1 MGCTG
6 PVVLIAPEDEAEAI
20 KILKENGFVNA

>member
-6 PVVLIAPEDEAEAI
+6 PVVLVSDGDADAAAAALADARLI
-20 KILKENGFVNA
+20 